1 MDSDKRSKIEVL
13 LRMLLG
19 KRFDDP
25 LKDLGLTPF
34 GIARA

>member
-1 MDSDKRSKIEVL
+1 MRCRAPQEQWFDIPIVC
-13 LRMLLG
+13 
-19 KRFDDP
+19 KRFDEP